1 MFMIFQASCAI
12 MLLKEGERVFKKLF
26 NADNPLM
33 ITMSRITDCIFLS
46 LFWLL
51 GSFPVLTLGAASAAL
66 YDGVYYG
73 FRKQDK
79 HPWSRFFKSF
89 RRNLLP
95 GLVPS
100 AVYLMIF
107 LLCGWG
113 MIRLWNGAVG
123 GSVSWMLFAAGAF
136 GAVVVLG
143 ILSVLFPMLSRF
155 ENSLGALLKNTLF
168 IALANLPR
176 TVALGIVNGAV
187 LLLCLRFIF
196 PAFFLPAVAA
206 LLGTFLLEPM
216 FRPYMPEETEETIV
230 V

>member
-1 MFMIFQASCAI
+1 MF
-12 MLLKEGERVFKKLF
+12 RKLF

-51 GSFPVLTLGAASAAL
+51 GSFPLLTLGASTAAL
-66 YDGVYYG
+66 YDAVHGG

-79 HPWSRFFKSF
+79 HPWSKFLKSF
-89 RRNLLP
+89 RQNLLP

-100 AVYLMIF
+100 LVHLLVLAVT
-107 LLCGWG
+107 GWG
-113 MIRLWNGAVG
+113 MIRLWNGAVA

-136 GAVVVLG
+136 GAVVLLG
-143 ILSVLFPMLSRF
+143 ILGVMFPMLSRF

-168 IALANLPR
+168 MALANLPR
-176 TVALGIVNGAV
+176 TVALGILNGAV
-187 LLLCLRFIF
+187 LLLSLRFIF
-196 PAFFLPAVAA
+196 PVFFLPATAA
-206 LLGTFLLEPM
+206 LLSTFLLEPM
-216 FRPYMPEETEETIV
+216 FKPYMPEEDSAV